1 MRHWLLKT
9 EPGSYGW
16 DDLVRDGA
24 TEWDGVRNHA
34 AAAHLRAMAPGD
46 AALVYHS
53 GEAKAAVGIA
63 RVARGPRRD
72 GAEGDWASVAI
83 EPVAPLPQPVTLK
96 AMKAD
101 PALKGMAM
109 LRQSRLSVSPVTAAE
124 WQAIA
129 RLSARPATDGPREPA
144 DRRD

>member
-16 DDLVRDGA
+16 DDLVHDGA

-34 AAAHLRAMAPGD
+34 AAAHLRAMRPGD
-46 AALVYHS
+46 AVLIYHS

-63 RVARGPRRD
+63 RVARGPRK
-72 GAEGDWASVAI
+72 EGGEGNWVSVAI
-83 EPVAPLPQPVTLK
+83 EPVAPLAVAVTLK

-101 PALKGMAM
+101 PALKDMAM
-109 LRQSRLSVSPVTAAE
+109 LRQSRLSVSPVTSAE

-129 RLSARPATDGPREPA
+129 RLSATPTSEEPREPA
-144 DRRD
+144 DRRV